1 MKQRNSF
8 MNKPQVGTG
17 KAGAQEYAIGKKN
30 KAVEAVQQKN
40 AVKVP
45 VYVPELKM
53 TVYVVP
59 GTDMAPIIKKHLEM
73 KEWRNKTIV
82 H

>member
-17 KAGAQEYAIGKKN
+17 KAGAQEYAIGKKK

-59 GTDMAPIIKKHLEM
+59 GTDLASIIQQHKEM
-73 KEWRNKTIV
+73 KQWRSKTLV